1 MDDKY
6 KDINNNYNLQ
16 LLASMPNSISSDTK
30 SNTTGTSGSTPP
42 SSPLPFSL
50 LGGLTGALFGG
61 LGEIFSMNSVQDRL
75 KGAVKSLDKLKYD
88 SKEKEEELDKV
99 GDAYNTQTMNQFN
112 SSAFNLQG
120 ILNSNTL
127 RALQSSQ
134 LLGQRA
140 TALLAKEQEMDKYNK
155 ELEMQKIQLKAG
167 TDTSFNFGNVFSSIL
182 SGAMIGDKIK

>member
-1 MDDKY
+1 MA
-6 KDINNNYNLQ
+6 DI
-16 LLASMPNSISSDTK
+16 IEGV
-30 SNTTGTSGSTPP
+30 SNP
-42 SSPLPFSL
+42 L
-50 LGGLTGALFGG
+50 LGAVGGTLFGG
-61 LGEIFSMNSVQDRL
+61 LGEIFSMNSAQNRL
-75 KGAVKSLDKLKYD
+75 KSAIKSLDKLKYD

-140 TALLAKEQEMDKYNK
+140 SALLAKEQEMDKYNK